1 MVNIEKE
8 KGGKNCEEDDVYVY
22 QANFWNL
29 RNLQC
34 DHFPSQEPLQLINNV
49 KELLALQ
56 TDAHNRQPFQAQE
69 SLHKSLNDQLARKK
83 VQETSSNNLSLEDE
97 DYDHLNYTRTVNE
110 LSPNYIKLNNDK

>member
-8 KGGKNCEEDDVYVY
+8 KGKEKSEEDDVYVY
-22 QANFWNL
+22 QANFWNI
-29 RNLQC
+29 RICNVN
-34 DHFPSQEPLQLINNV
+34 FPSQEPVQLINNV

-69 SLHKSLNDQLARKK
+69 SLNKSSNDQLTKK
-83 VQETSSNNLSLEDE
+83 TSSNNLSLEDE

>member
-8 KGGKNCEEDDVYVY
+8 KGDKNCEEDDVYVY
-22 QANFWNL
+22 QANFWNI

-34 DHFPSQEPLQLINNV
+34 DPYPSQEPLQLINNV

-56 TDAHNRQPFQAQE
+56 NDVHNRQPFQAQE
-69 SLHKSLNDQLARKK
+69 SLNKSSNDQLARMK
-83 VQETSSNNLSLEDE
+83 VQETICNNHSLEDE

-110 LSPNYIKLNNDK
+110 LSPNYIKLNNEK